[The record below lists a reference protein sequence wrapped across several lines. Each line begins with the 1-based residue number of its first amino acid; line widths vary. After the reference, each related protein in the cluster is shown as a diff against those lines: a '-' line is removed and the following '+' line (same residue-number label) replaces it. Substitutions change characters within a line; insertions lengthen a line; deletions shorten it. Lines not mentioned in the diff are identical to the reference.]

1 LKLLKHMRSLTK
13 QFEEGLQQLG
23 FEILSSEH
31 PVVPLMIR
39 DTQKTTDLVKYLFN
53 NGILATGL
61 NYPVVP
67 KGDEEIRFQ
76 IAADQTENDI
86 DYVLDVLMRYK
97 TNH

>member
-1 LKLLKHMRSLTK
+1 MHGLTK

-23 FEILSSEH
+23 FEIISSEH

-39 DTQKTTDLVKYLFN
+39 ETQKTTELVKYLFD

-86 DYVLDVLMRYK
+86 DYVLAVLKKYK
-97 TNH
+97 ESH